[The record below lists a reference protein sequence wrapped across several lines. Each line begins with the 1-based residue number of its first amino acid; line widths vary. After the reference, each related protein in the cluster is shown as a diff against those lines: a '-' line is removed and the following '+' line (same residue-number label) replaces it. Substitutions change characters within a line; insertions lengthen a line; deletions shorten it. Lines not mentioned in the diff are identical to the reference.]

1 MSNQWLSRKI
11 TGLSAEKWTI
21 HQLKSLQSSMQPT
34 TATKST
40 DLSTAV
46 KNILA
51 LFSFGNVDSLF
62 ANRKVLKS
70 LSAELLSDLI
80 KTLTAFNCSIHSTG
94 SVSDIDITKKLSFQ
108 LSDEIFATF
117 SEVTTNSTETVVVEA
132 EESTGGLRQ
141 ASALGILANLGSIG
155 FEESATMLLDSLS
168 STLANSSD
176 HSNLVKFTVSYLQF
190 LQTVMNFHS
199 NRKKLFTNICEV
211 LLPSVMRLLSHCHA
225 ASERGDDSLSA
236 LQSVLSDVI
245 EKGLF
250 DEKNVEELATLQL
263 TVDPSSAGAN
273 NNKHVNKKQK
283 GNEPQGDRAEM
294 EKAEGAKAKID
305 TVKNKSFHDTLFRIL
320 ESRYNA
326 PTAET
331 DVQSVVCTDNI
342 MQFAQSYANGVACL
356 YKVYCTKSASMAL
369 QASTSQSITTGFQPR
384 GSYHTNNS
392 ARNDVLGTDAVNA
405 RKHLIRVFHFLFQLI
420 EAFRVSGERSM
431 DELVAVL
438 EERTRIKKSDAE
450 TTATP
455 GKKRKQDKKS
465 TTSDAPSEWSVEMV
479 QLLKARILRNAILT
493 ACVEIIN
500 QQAIPNHDSLY
511 RYVELLVGLSV
522 QSVKDCVRL
531 NAHLESVADTVE
543 FPYPD
548 AEFAHAVL
556 TADLECVRLVALID
570 HTTVVD
576 HRLPSVV
583 EILGAQDFTG
593 NHADAARSQ
602 WVQRHYAAKRD
613 LFQVVLR
620 VHGELRL
627 LDHLVGQLT
636 KLDGK
641 AATVARPSML
651 HTIVSSSQIAQTLVK
666 LFSAAPVGQLPQHWA
681 NLSGAS
687 TTNGV
692 SVVIESPKVQVGVL
706 TCALARALMEAQLH
720 SVRSNISVFSA
731 EAASVDQVDANT
743 VHMTVLLWRLAGTVQ
758 NFVTAQNSGQVKS
771 KGYDVA
777 LMQGVMST
785 LSVLLRF
792 VAHFHAGTLK
802 QLTFPCLQKS
812 ADSDKQISFH
822 SVAMAL
828 LLNNLLA
835 LRLDDS
841 CFVPVFKALLSLVL
855 LNSNIAA
862 KVPTAQKDFSAQT
875 TILSKYTLDLLAGAG
890 ADFAEST
897 RLDLLYLVLCDIR
910 VWSQFVRMSDATVA
924 SSALSLQSKQLVPLF
939 QVYIRAGRHF
949 DANAAAD
956 GEVAQR
962 VQRIAVILKSPAVT
976 DNKFLRLSAHA
987 ALQAEWLAA
996 DSTKASKGSDSV
1008 ASRTALLASLYRLFG
1023 ADFLYSATFFA
1034 PSIFAHLVAIQKSS
1048 GTGSVEGS
1056 ELAASVLLGHLRI
1069 VPSERACSQISAYP
1083 AKPSVLD
1090 SALYFMTGVVHPTD
1104 EIDVKVLGSTLVQLY
1119 ELARSAL
1126 QQEEGEKEE
1135 ETGHLLALM
1144 SLLLDVLLS
1153 RLVQQFNLDES
1164 SAATSAVSNALS
1176 FIKEVATG
1184 DHSNVNAQ
1192 KSLLHTALS
1201 CFVSTPVRKLENS
1214 SVKNVNPSDPLVVS
1228 ALHEVVATLA
1238 QRLLKSTNVA
1248 ADRADGDL
1256 YSLGEDVMVISA
1268 MVQKSDQKNLSD
1280 AIQSDVIRAMFQHA
1294 AAVLRNDVDS
1304 SSAGWLYLFGSLSDQ
1319 ILLRFGVVTLP
1330 QITEAPTADMYLPI
1344 TINLSQLGN
1353 LCGVM
1358 QRMLARELQS
1368 SAFAEI
1374 TAVESTALSM
1384 PVVSLLTS
1392 LLNAGLNSRVCNCE
1406 PHQMLSVLKSHLLQP
1421 LQAGSTAARSFAPIL
1436 CRDVLIYFT
1445 EHGRKLLPG
1454 GKLAQDKFQQFHE
1467 SLIELTVSTYQ
1478 DIIASHRG
1486 QTAEDVNQLAALL
1499 YHTNCVTATVSS
1511 VLQRQGRG
1519 GARRKNKENDTK
1531 STLFRCDLWFDGLLS
1546 TITLITSHMH
1556 MWQESGVTTDSTETS
1571 ALDCNASTVL
1581 LAKSLLQNMER
1592 LVAVSTSSSL
1602 PNLNTAIGAII
1613 LAITSTVTLLLRIEN
1628 AVVASLS
1635 LSTTHSSSAAS
1646 ATTQALTLNLNS
1658 CYHLICRVFS
1668 SIASSQV
1675 LEKHVHFIA
1684 CAAVE
1689 GLSKATVSRT
1699 FQEVAYPGIYAL
1711 FEKCQSRQ
1719 KTQMFAML
1727 DAQSRTLMTDLH
1739 NEFMRSFKFVGK

>member
-1 MSNQWLSRKI
+1 MSSQLLSRKI

-21 HQLKSLQSSMQPT
+21 HQLKSLQSRMQPT
-34 TATKST
+34 AATESP

-46 KNILA
+46 KDILA
-51 LFSFGNVDSLF
+51 LFSFGNADSIF

-80 KTLTAFNCSIHSTG
+80 KTLTAVNCSIDSTH
-94 SVSDIDITKKLSFQ
+94 SDIDTTKKLSFQ

-117 SEVTTNSTETVVVEA
+117 SEVTANSSTETVVVEA

-176 HSNLVKFTVSYLQF
+176 HCDLVKFTVSYLQF

-236 LQSVLSDVI
+236 LQSMLSDVI
-245 EKGLF
+245 GKGLF

-263 TVDPSSAGAN
+263 SMDPSSTGTN

-283 GNEPQGDRAEM
+283 SNEPQGDRAET

-331 DVQSVVCTDNI
+331 DVKSVVCTDNI

-369 QASTSQSITTGFQPR
+369 QASTSQSSTTGFQPR
-384 GSYHTNNS
+384 GSYHANNS

-455 GKKRKQDKKS
+455 GKKRKQDKKN
-465 TTSDAPSEWSVEMV
+465 TSDAFSEWSVEMV

-531 NAHLESVADTVE
+531 NAHLESVADAVE
-543 FPYPD
+543 VAYPD

-576 HRLPSVV
+576 HRLPSIV

-593 NHADAARSQ
+593 NHTDAARPQ
-602 WVQRHYAAKRD
+602 WMQRHYAAKRD

-641 AATVARPSML
+641 AATVTRPSML

-692 SVVIESPKVQVGVL
+692 SVVTEPSKVQVGVL

-731 EAASVDQVDANT
+731 ETASIDQVDANT
-743 VHMTVLLWRLAGTVQ
+743 VHMTVLLWRLAGTAQ
-758 NFVTAQNSGQVKS
+758 SFVTTQNSGHAKS

-777 LMQGVMST
+777 LMQGAMST

-792 VAHFHAGTLK
+792 VAHFHAGTMK
-802 QLTFPCLQKS
+802 QLTVPCLQTS
-812 ADSDKQISFH
+812 ADSDKQTSFH
-822 SVAMAL
+822 NVAMGL

-910 VWSQFVRMSDATVA
+910 VWSQFVRMSDATVS
-924 SSALSLQSKQLVPLF
+924 SSALSLQSKHLVPLF
-939 QVYIRAGRHF
+939 QVYIRAGRHS
-949 DANAAAD
+949 DAGTATD
-956 GEVAQR
+956 GDVAQR

-996 DSTKASKGSDSV
+996 DTTKASKGSDSV
-1008 ASRTALLASLYRLFG
+1008 ASRTVLLASLYRLFG

-1034 PSIFAHLVAIQKSS
+1034 PSIFAHLVAIQKSNS
-1048 GTGSVEGS
+1048 AGSVEGS

-1119 ELARSAL
+1119 GLARSAM

-1135 ETGHLLALM
+1135 ETGHLLDLV

-1164 SAATSAVSNALS
+1164 TVATSAVSSALI

-1184 DHSNVNAQ
+1184 DHSNVKAQ
-1192 KSLLHTALS
+1192 KTLFHTALS

-1228 ALHEVVATLA
+1228 ALHEVVATLS
-1238 QRLLKSTNVA
+1238 QRLLMSTNVA
-1248 ADRADGDL
+1248 ADRPDGDL
-1256 YSLGEDVMVISA
+1256 YCLGEAVVVISA

-1280 AIQSDVIRAMFQHA
+1280 AVQSDVIRAMFQYA
-1294 AAVLRNDVDS
+1294 ATVLRKDVDS

-1344 TINLSQLGN
+1344 TINLSQLGS
-1353 LCGVM
+1353 LCDVM

-1421 LQAGSTAARSFAPIL
+1421 LQAGSTTARSFAPIL

-1556 MWQESGVTTDSTETS
+1556 MWQESGVTADSTETS

-1628 AVVASLS
+1628 AVVASS
-1635 LSTTHSSSAAS
+1635 NPSTSHSPSVAS

-1711 FEKCQSRQ
+1711 FEKCLSRQ